1 MWTGKKDGFLQT
13 YFKPLQEQ
21 DLELSDDALSNSG
34 SEPRS
39 LSHSLETSDIS
50 DNEGKD
56 NDIIQ
61 VYDKLHKITLANF
74 NNLKICLFCF
84 RYRYF
89 FKEFFTT

>member
-1 MWTGKKDGFLQT
+1 MDGKEGWLPSNLLQ
-13 YFKPLQEQ
+13 PLQEQ

-56 NDIIQ
+56 NEYYTSI
-61 VYDKLHKITLANF
+61 
-74 NNLKICLFCF
+74 
-84 RYRYF
+84 
-89 FKEFFTT
+89 